1 MNEAIND
8 AMNDAPASQSS
19 TITKKPNLLK
29 RLNITPTMLK
39 EGLAILFLIGA
50 LVGVYYW
57 YLINQRV
64 YSDKAEIFA
73 PLIILSPDQPSVL
86 ENVLVKN
93 GDRVVTN
100 QAVAKVDKGDFVRA
114 KTDGIV
120 VKINDQVGKMFS
132 PGEAVVTMINP
143 DDLRLIVHVA
153 ENKGLNSVTV
163 GQKVIF
169 TVDAY
174 DSKEF
179 TGQVEE
185 ISQTSDQSS
194 VVFSISDK
202 RDEKNFSVKVK
213 YSGYPELL
221 NGMSAKAWIYK

>member
-1 MNEAIND
+1 MENKKEKELIEVGGANE
-8 AMNDAPASQSS
+8 
-19 TITKKPNLLK
+19 KKPPNIFS
-29 RLNITPTMLK
+29 RFNITPEKIKRALIIFS
-39 EGLAILFLIGA
+39 ILVISIG
-50 LVGVYYW
+50 GYYW
-57 YLINQRV
+57 YTISQRV

-73 PLIILSPDQPSVL
+73 PLINLSVSKSSVL
-86 ENVLVKN
+86 QKILVKD
-93 GDRVVTN
+93 GDKVVAN
-100 QAVAKVDKGDFVRA
+100 QTVAILDQSNLVIA
-114 KTDGIV
+114 KQDGVV
-120 VKINDQVGKMFS
+120 VKINDQIGKLFT
-132 PGEAVVTMINP
+132 PGESIVTMINP

-153 ENKGLNSVTV
+153 ENKGLSSINI

-179 TGQVEE
+179 SGTVEE

-202 RDEKNFSVKVK
+202 RDQKNFSVKVK
-213 YSGYPELL
+213 YDDYPELI

>member
-1 MNEAIND
+1 MENQVEEIKTD
-8 AMNDAPASQSS
+8 V
-19 TITKKPNLLK
+19 KKPENILTRLK
-29 RLNITPTMLK
+29 ISPKMIK
-39 EGLAILFLIGA
+39 EGLIILVVLGISLGA
-50 LVGVYYW
+50 YYW
-57 YLINQRV
+57 YTISQRV

-86 ENVLVKN
+86 QKILVKN
-93 GDRVVTN
+93 GEHVVVN
-100 QAVAKVDKGDFVRA
+100 QAVAKVDQGDFVRA

-120 VKINDQVGKMFS
+120 VNTNDQVGKLFS
-132 PGEAVVTMINP
+132 PGEPVVTMINP

-153 ENKGLNSVTV
+153 ENKGLNSIAV
-163 GQKVIF
+163 GQKVLF

-179 TGQVEE
+179 SGGVEE

-202 RDEKNFSVKVK
+202 RDEKNFSIKVK

-221 NGMSAKAWIYK
+221 NGMSAKAWIYR